1 MTVWLILFR
10 FCRKHSVAKENCE
23 LEKYKKLLN
32 AIAASVGLAGENSLA
47 LARANRTL

>member
-1 MTVWLILFR
+1 MIIFYDCVVD
-10 FCRKHSVAKENCE
+10 SVAKENCE
-23 LEKYKKLLN
+23 LEKYKELLN